1 MSLVYIIIFND
12 EWLIDY
18 IQSMQQLF
26 KKKKIGTINLIYFL
40 KIFDLQI
47 CEDKNDI
54 GNITLKLYGN
64 LKLQIT

>member
-1 MSLVYIIIFND
+1 MSLVDIIIFND

>member
-26 KKKKIGTINLIYFL
+26 KKKKIGTIKLIYFL